1 MGEPD
6 TAAASFSQ
14 PRRFIRHTAD
24 VPIEVRAVRG
34 REARRQPAINISEGG
49 LSFVAE
55 NDIPVGTTLEIR
67 IDSVQPP
74 FEAKA
79 RVVWT
84 RGEDDGHCIGVQFL
98 DADDA
103 FRARM
108 VEQVC
113 SIESYRRQVETEE
126 GRTLTR
132 EEAAQEWISRYAGR
146 FPTG

>member
-1 MGEPD
+1 MTLGSENG
-6 TAAASFSQ
+6 AAFSP

-24 VPIEVRAVRG
+24 VPIEVRTVRG

-49 LSFVAE
+49 LSFVSE
-55 NDIPVGTTLEIR
+55 EDIAVGTTIEIR
-67 IDSVQPP
+67 IDEVNPP

-84 RGEDDGHCIGVQFL
+84 RTEDDAHCIGVQFL

-113 SIESYRRQVETEE
+113 AIDSYRRQVEAEE
-126 GRTLTR
+126 GRVLSR
-132 EEAAQEWISRYAGR
+132 DEAAQEWIRRYAGR

>member
-1 MGEPD
+1 MGQENG
-6 TAAASFSQ
+6 AAFSP

-24 VPIEVRAVRG
+24 VPIEVRTVRG

-49 LSFVAE
+49 LSFVSE
-55 NDIPVGTTLEIR
+55 EDIPVGTTIEIR
-67 IDSVQPP
+67 IAEVDPP
-74 FEAKA
+74 FEAHA

-84 RGEDDGHCIGVQFL
+84 RTEDDGHCIGVQFL

-113 SIESYRRQVETEE
+113 AIDSYRRQVEADE
-126 GRTLTR
+126 GRVLSR
-132 EEAAQEWISRYAGR
+132 DEAAQEWIKRYAGR